1 MLRITVKFGDPL
13 RQTIGQRRITLE
25 MPEGST
31 ASDLLTALQERYP
44 DFEKAFNGDALGRVA
59 PYIFFINHH
68 PITPPNYAETAL
80 QDGDM
85 VHLVLPVVGGS
96 NA

>member
-13 RQTIGQRRITLE
+13 RQAIGQRRITLE

-31 ASDLLTALQERYP
+31 AADLMTVLKERYP
-44 DFEKAFNGDALGRVA
+44 DFEKAFRGDALGRVA

-68 PITPPNYAETAL
+68 PVTSPNYAATTL
-80 QDGDM
+80 GDGDT
-85 VHLVLPVVGGS
+85 VHLVLPVAGGS
-96 NA
+96 NV